1 MNMEK
6 ILDPRFQRL
15 DIFKTQVEGP
25 TGKLDQLST
34 FEVFVLL
41 REGGTYQHEGIV
53 HAPDKEMAF
62 LFAKEQFSRRLT
74 CAGIWT
80 IETPNIYVS
89 TYSENKISVYDSV
102 QPASDQGSHPYK
114 VFHMLKRGKQ
124 HKHAGTVMANNPE
137 HAMQVAKAT
146 LDISKPVL
154 NIWIARE
161 SDFFETTEEDK
172 QIWNTLPEKTF
183 REAIDYKGQAKIDAF
198 LAEKNKKS

>member
-1 MNMEK
+1 
-6 ILDPRFQRL
+6 
-15 DIFKTQVEGP
+15 
-25 TGKLDQLST
+25 
-34 FEVFVLL
+34 
-41 REGGTYQHEGIV
+41 
-53 HAPDKEMAF
+53 
-62 LFAKEQFSRRLT
+62 
-74 CAGIWT
+74 
-80 IETPNIYVS
+80 
-89 TYSENKISVYDSV
+89 
-102 QPASDQGSHPYK
+102 
-114 VFHMLKRGKQ
+114 
-124 HKHAGTVMANNPE
+124 MANNPE